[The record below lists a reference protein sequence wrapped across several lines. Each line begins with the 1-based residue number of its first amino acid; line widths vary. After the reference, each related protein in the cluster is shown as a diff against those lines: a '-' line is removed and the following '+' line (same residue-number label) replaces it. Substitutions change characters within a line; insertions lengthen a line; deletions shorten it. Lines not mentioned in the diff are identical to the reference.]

1 MRMTLMQ
8 RVLAILP
15 CTAALCFFTLPAHA
29 ELNSKQR
36 VQAYSKLPDWT
47 GLWEMGMGAGGPPA
61 GGGAPG
67 GAAPAPAA
75 PAPAPQAAPA
85 AGAAPAAPV
94 VFGPRENWPF
104 TVEAKAKYDA
114 FQKKL
119 GELTGTEQMP
129 DTTVTECTWGFPRV
143 LSGPYQFEITVTPE
157 VVFFNYDIREFRHI
171 WTDGRQHPAKFTPT
185 NSGHSIGHWD
195 GETLVVD
202 TVGVRAG
209 LWITGQG
216 MTLSDKAHFTERWS
230 MPDKDRLQAE
240 VTIEDPV
247 QFTKPYVLSRQFKRI
262 TDTNRMIQQ
271 NCFENIHE
279 VKEGDKIITKFQ
291 TGQ

>member
-1 MRMTLMQ
+1 MRMAFISRSLVTVLSSATLCL
-8 RVLAILP
+8 V
-15 CTAALCFFTLPAHA
+15 TAQAGA

-36 VQAYSKLPDWT
+36 VAAFNKLPDWT
-47 GLWEMGMGAGGPPA
+47 GLWEMGMGAGGPPS
-61 GGGAPG
+61 
-67 GAAPAPAA
+67 GAAPAAVA
-75 PAPAPQAAPA
+75 PP
-85 AGAAPAAPV
+85 AGAAAAPV

-104 TVEAKAKYDA
+104 TPAARAKYEA
-114 FQKKL
+114 FQKSL
-119 GELTGTEQMP
+119 NAISGTEQMP

-157 VVFFNYDIREFRHI
+157 LTFFNYDIREFRHI
-171 WTDGRQHPAKFTPT
+171 WTDGRTHPAKLTP
-185 NSGHSIGHWD
+185 SSVGHSIGRWE

-202 TVGVRAG
+202 TVGVRG
-209 LWITGQG
+209 DLWITGQG
-216 MTLSDKAHFTERWS
+216 MKLSDQTHFTERWS

-240 VTIEDPV
+240 VTIDDPL
-247 QFTKPYVLSRQFKRI
+247 QFTQPYVLSRQFKRI

-279 VKEGDKIITKFQ
+279 VKEGDKVITKFS